1 MKKRWLI
8 LGGIA
13 ALSAGL
19 YLANTSRGAEPT
31 GTLTLLS
38 HRGVHQPFSR
48 HGLTNETCTAAQS
61 LPAGHSF
68 IENTL
73 PSIAAAFYYGADMVE
88 IDVHPTTDGEFAVFH
103 DWTLECRTDG
113 KGVTREHSMADL
125 KKLDVGYGYTT
136 DAGRTFPLRGRGIG
150 MMPTLGEVLK
160 KYPDRRFLIN
170 VKSNDPAEADLLHAY
185 LDKARADRKLL
196 VVMGGAQPVERLRT
210 LDPGLKA
217 VSKADARACLKE
229 YLRTGWYGS
238 VPAPCRNSL
247 VAVPVDYGW
256 VLWGWPNRFLERMQ
270 RHGTEVYIGGRADFA
285 LQSIEGLDD
294 PADLED
300 LPKGWKGGVMTDR
313 IDLIGARLEP
323 GSA

>member
-19 YLANTSRGAEPT
+19 YLANTSRGANPT
-31 GTLTLLS
+31 GDLTLLA

-48 HGLTNETCTAAQS
+48 YGLTNETCTAAQS

-103 DWTLECRTDG
+103 DWTLECRTNG
-113 KGVTREHSMADL
+113 EGVTREHSMKAL

-136 DAGRTFPLRGRGIG
+136 DGGRSFPLRGRGVG
-150 MMPTLGEVLK
+150 MMPTLGEVLAK
-160 KYPDRRFLIN
+160 HPDRRFLIN

-185 LDKARADRKLL
+185 LTKAGADAGRL
-196 VVMGGAQPVERLRT
+196 VVVGGERPVARLHA
-210 LDPGLKA
+210 LAPGLKA
-217 VSKADARACLKE
+217 VSKADARACLE
-229 YLRTGWYGS
+229 DYMLTGWYGN
-238 VPAPCRNSL
+238 VPEACRNSL
-247 VAVPVDYGW
+247 VMAPTDFGW
-256 VLWGWPNRFLERMQ
+256 LLWGWPNRFLERMQ
-270 RHGTEVYIGGRADFA
+270 KAGTEVFAGGRADFD
-285 LQSIEGLDD
+285 LQSVEGLDD
-294 PADLED
+294 PADLEN
-300 LPKGWKGGVMTDR
+300 LPDDWKGGVMTDR
-313 IDLIGARLEP
+313 IDLIGPALKR
-323 GSA
+323 

>member
-31 GTLTLLS
+31 GTLTVLS

-103 DWTLECRTDG
+103 DWTLECRTNG
-113 KGVTREHSMADL
+113 KGVTREQSMADL
-125 KKLDVGYGYTT
+125 RKLDVGYGYTT
-136 DAGRTFPLRGRGIG
+136 DGGRTFPLRGRGVG

-160 KYPDRRFLIN
+160 KHPERRFLIN

-185 LDKARADRKLL
+185 LAKAGADTARLA
-196 VVMGGAQPVERLRT
+196 VVGGERPVERLRA
-210 LDPGLKA
+210 LAPDLKA
-217 VSKADARACLKE
+217 VSKADAKACLQG
-229 YLRTGWYGS
+229 YMLTGWYGN
-238 VPAPCRNSL
+238 VPDACRNSL
-247 VAVPVDYGW
+247 VMAPTDFGW
-256 VLWGWPNRFLERMQ
+256 LLWGWPNRFLERMQ
-270 RHGTEVYIGGRADFA
+270 KAGTEVFAGGRTDFD
-285 LQSIEGLDD
+285 LQSVEGLDD
-294 PADLED
+294 PADLEK
-300 LPKGWKGGVMTDR
+300 LPDDWKGGIMTDR
-313 IDLIGARLEP
+313 IDLIGPALKR
-323 GSA
+323 